1 MAKNGT
7 FCIEEFGICEE
18 PLVGNSPAMSWM
30 KEVAG
35 KAAKRPSTVMILG
48 ETGSG
53 KEMLARHIHQ
63 RSPRA
68 DKPFVPVDCTAF
80 SETLFESQLFGHV
93 RGAFTG
99 AVRDTLGFIRA
110 ADGGT
115 LFLDEIG
122 ELAPTLQAK
131 LLRVLQDRRV
141 VPVGASRAEPVDIR
155 VISATHRDLG
165 AMVAAGKF
173 RQDLLFRLQVITIDV
188 PSLRQRTDD
197 IRPLAED
204 FLCRHARMNNEPAK
218 SLAEEAIAAL
228 ERYAWPGNVR
238 ELFNALEQAAVL
250 SDREQIVFSD
260 LPGPIRE
267 PIRRP
272 SASDMN
278 LNEMIRRQVTE
289 ALTCSRFRR
298 SYAAS
303 LLGIEPALKP
313 LYRKVQNP
321 SQRAHLNSR
330 IFLSAPHASGRNNS
344 LPNLMPRA
352 V

>member
-1 MAKNGT
+1 MSKHGT
-7 FCIEEFGICEE
+7 SCAEDFGIVEE
-18 PLVGNSPAMSWM
+18 PLVGSSPAMSWM
-30 KEVAG
+30 KGVAVR
-35 KAAKRPSTVMILG
+35 AAKRASTVMILG

-63 RSPRA
+63 LSPRA

-99 AVRDTLGFIRA
+99 AVRDTLGFVRA

-122 ELAPTLQAK
+122 ELAPALQAK
-131 LLRVLQDRRV
+131 LLRMLQDRRV
-141 VPVGASRAEPVDIR
+141 VPVGANRPVPVDIR
-155 VISATHRDLG
+155 VISATHRDLN
-165 AMVAAGKF
+165 AMVEAGKF

-188 PSLRQRTDD
+188 PPLRQRRDD
-197 IRPLAED
+197 VRPLAED
-204 FLCRHARMNNEPAK
+204 FLARHGRMNEEPVK

-250 SDREQIVFSD
+250 CDRGEISFGD
-260 LPGPIRE
+260 LPMPIRE
-267 PIRRP
+267 PIKRP
-272 SASDMN
+272 TASEMN
-278 LNEMIRRQVTE
+278 LNEMIRRQVVE
-289 ALTCSRFRR
+289 ALTRSRFRR

-303 LLGIEPALKP
+303 LLGIE
-313 LYRKVQNP
+313 R
-321 SQRAHLNSR
+321 RRLNR
-330 IFLSAPHASGRNNS
+330 YIAKFNIPVNGR
-344 LPNLMPRA
+344 